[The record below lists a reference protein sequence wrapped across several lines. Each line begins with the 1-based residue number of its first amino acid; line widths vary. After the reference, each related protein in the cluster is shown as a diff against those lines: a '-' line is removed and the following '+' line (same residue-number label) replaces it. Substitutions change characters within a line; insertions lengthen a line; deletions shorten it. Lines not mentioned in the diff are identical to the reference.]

1 MANAKI
7 NLQCDIP
14 VRNILCA
21 AIRDYAYAAYPE
33 GGSECAQVA
42 RYTLLEL
49 ATQIETGIDHDAA
62 SVQIS
67 RRPRAMV
74 RAAIAWF
81 YDRQD
86 AEQGGES
93 GQQRARLLS
102 LLQGERVG
110 QAELEQAASKDR
122 APT

>member
-1 MANAKI
+1 MANARI
-7 NLQCDIP
+7 NIQCDIP
-14 VRNILCA
+14 VCNILCT

-86 AEQGGES
+86 MEQGGES
-93 GQQRARLLS
+93 VQQRARLLS

-110 QAELEQAASKDR
+110 QAELEQAASEDR